1 MPRAKLRKG
10 GKWHEQHRLCCV
22 THSMRVRGL
31 QSGELT
37 CLMAWSTSAGASV
50 RAYNASEEQ
59 DHVGRELVEPGVSSI
74 QRVLGHTNDSRL

>member
-37 CLMAWSTSAGASV
+37 CQMAWSTSAGASV
-50 RAYNASEEQ
+50 RANNASEGQE
-59 DHVGRELVEPGVSSI
+59 HVRRTTTRRELVLSQGFRAYNVFLAI
-74 QRVLGHTNDSRL
+74 